1 MYKDI
6 LDPHQICLSKI
17 VGLFCILILYVISVP
32 LKWDEL
38 NN

>member
-17 VGLFCILILYVISVP
+17 VGLFCILILYVTR
-32 LKWDEL
+32 WR
-38 NN
+38 N

>member
-17 VGLFCILILYVISVP
+17 VGLFCILILYVF
-32 LKWDEL
+32 K
-38 NN
+38 